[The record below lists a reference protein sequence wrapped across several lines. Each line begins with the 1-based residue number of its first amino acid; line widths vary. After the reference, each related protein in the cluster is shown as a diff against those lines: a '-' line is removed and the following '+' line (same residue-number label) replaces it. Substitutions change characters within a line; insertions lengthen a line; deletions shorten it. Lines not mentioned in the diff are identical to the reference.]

1 MSAELSQMMIKF
13 RYLSLLCVAL
23 LATGCSK
30 SPYELAPVHGKVAV
44 DDKPLFQGKIRF
56 APVAQG
62 SEINSGKPAFGKIES
77 DGTFRLTTFEPNDG
91 AVVGEHWVTILN
103 IGEDLPD
110 GVPEF
115 ARVTLP
121 EKVTVVL
128 GKDNEI
134 NVTPSRELVR
144 KYRED
149 DT

>member
-1 MSAELSQMMIKF
+1 MKRHPFMERLLS
-13 RYLSLLCVAL
+13 
-23 LATGCSK
+23 TTNPCSK
-30 SPYELAPVHGKVAV
+30 ARSALRPWLKETK
-44 DDKPLFQGKIRF
+44 R
-56 APVAQG
+56 
-62 SEINSGKPAFGKIES
+62 NRES
-77 DGTFRLTTFEPNDG
+77 QRLGATTNDG

-103 IGEDLPD
+103 VGEDLPD

-121 EKVTVVL
+121 ERVTVVS

-134 NVTPSRELVR
+134 DIKPSRDIVR